1 MASSRNGAEYH
12 TYNEETTQVGTLSRS
27 TWLAQAAD
35 LPKDKE
41 HTPPSSFNL
50 ILALIAFLTCPFLGW
65 LSIIFAIQVSPP
77 TPNQPQQLLSVCHSS
92 FSLTITSCAQAR
104 TEFYHKR
111 YNESAA
117 LCTRARGTSCY
128 AIAIGVSLALGYGI
142 LVGAGLSLNWYD

>member
-65 LSIIFAIQVSPP
+65 LSIIFAIQ
-77 TPNQPQQLLSVCHSS
+77 
-92 FSLTITSCAQAR
+92 AR